1 MFTRTKIIVLFLI
14 AATGLAACAPAS
26 VQAGQGSPTPAP
38 ATTPTASAGG
48 STPDPGSNLTITLAN
63 NGQTITLHV
72 NQEFLL
78 KLGEGYQWT
87 INLDNQNVVSRV
99 PNIAV
104 IRGAQGIYL
113 AHQTGTA
120 TLTASGDPLC
130 RQSVPACAIP
140 SIFFTLHIE
149 VIQ

>member
-1 MFTRTKIIVLFLI
+1 MFTRTKFLILFLL
-14 AATGLAACAPAS
+14 AALALAACAPAS
-26 VQAGQGSPTPAP
+26 VQAGQGSPTPQPSA
-38 ATTPTASAGG
+38 TPTAVTGG
-48 STPDPGSNLTITLAN
+48 TPDPGSTLTITLDN
-63 NGQTITLHV
+63 NGQAITLHV

-87 INLDNQNVVSRV
+87 INLDNQNVVSRI
-99 PNIAV
+99 PYIAV
-104 IRGAQGIYL
+104 IRGAQGVYL

-130 RQSVPACAIP
+130 RQSKPACAIP
-140 SIFFTLHIE
+140 SISFTLHIQ